1 MNEETGQVEATQE
14 VVETTPEIVETQTEE
29 TEQATVETPQPTPA
43 APEVDR
49 YSQLMKALGEVP
61 EEPNQQLL
69 ESIDEKTIE
78 QLPDSVKGM
87 MKHLM
92 AQQQV
97 VQRKRLSEIDSRAK
111 RLTERSQRV
120 NDETKDLLQKR
131 YELNRVLMDPKFQQY
146 LKQAQVPEEQME
158 DPFTPE
164 GIKQRIDKGVAK
176 AMTEFQKPIVEAAER
191 ARQISKYQDFV
202 DSNPQMKDASFKK
215 EVRTVMESR
224 KETGQP
230 VSLEDAYMMVDRE
243 RLIKAEE
250 TRKQKEL
257 TARARS
263 NKKISRATVSSRNND
278 SDPVPK
284 WVTEKGYKGKR
295 GASGRIQYL
304 SDHPEKLKLL
314 RDQQK
319 KGLR

>member
-250 TRKQKEL
+250 TRKQK
-257 TARARS
+257 
-263 NKKISRATVSSRNND
+263 N
-278 SDPVPK
+278 
-284 WVTEKGYKGKR
+284 
-295 GASGRIQYL
+295 
-304 SDHPEKLKLL
+304 
-314 RDQQK
+314 
-319 KGLR
+319 